1 MGEYVPNEFP
11 KWVHGVVVQNAAEES
26 AQRAALPE
34 AAVAAGAAELARPP
48 SRAGIRMRRTRERRR
63 EGKLSIRV
71 DISVRQIEALA
82 AAGFIDPASRGDAAE
97 VAQGI
102 VRAMDYATRSA
113 LVATLRVRTET
124 AT

>member
-1 MGEYVPNEFP
+1 MQKYVPTEYP
-11 KWVHGVVVQNAAEES
+11 KRVDGVLVQNAAEEQ
-26 AQRAALPE
+26 AHRAALLE
-34 AAVAAGAAELARPP
+34 LAVADAVPFPP
-48 SRAGIRMRRTRERRR
+48 LPSPASVRMRRTRERRR

-82 AAGFIDPASRGDAAE
+82 AAGFIDPASRDDATE
-97 VAQGI
+97 VAQSI

-113 LVATLRVRTET
+113 LVATFRVRTET